1 MKPVQLDQDKLY
13 HIPGETEF
21 TGAISAEVSDKQPK
35 RYQHDSLPT
44 VMFGDRKVA
53 SLGEPTEWIR
63 VKIAGTNDVYLTP
76 AYRAKK

>member
-21 TGAISAEVSDKQPK
+21 TGAISSEVSDKQPK

-53 SLGEPTEWIR
+53 SL
-63 VKIAGTNDVYLTP
+63 
-76 AYRAKK
+76 